1 MNIKHWLN
9 AYRTCTPIDLF
20 NTYVYVCM
28 FGWLRIYLASPK
40 NEFHELHLGNHIW
53 FMVSAICLL
62 ASVAAAAVASLLSAP
77 PPAPPCWPSVC
88 LPTVYWYFMR
98 HFALQIALIAI
109 LGTFIAP
116 DICITRI
123 AIANL
128 IVAQP
133 TTTDCHKNR
142 FPFLCQPC
150 TNTKW
155 NYTIQNI
162 YFLIFILPLFRLLY
176 SV

>member
-1 MNIKHWLN
+1 
-9 AYRTCTPIDLF
+9 
-20 NTYVYVCM
+20 M
-28 FGWLRIYLASPK
+28 FAWLRIYLASPK
-40 NEFHELHLGNHIW
+40 NEFHELHLGNRIW

-62 ASVAAAAVASLLSAP
+62 ASVATAAVALLLCVTPFPAP
-77 PPAPPCWPSVC
+77 PPPPCWPCVC

-109 LGTFIAP
+109 LGTFIAL

-133 TTTDCHKNR
+133 TDRRRRTAIKTDFHFCASYARILNGI
-142 FPFLCQPC
+142 
-150 TNTKW
+150 
-155 NYTIQNI
+155 IQFQI
-162 YFLIFILPLFRLLY
+162 
-176 SV
+176 

>member
-1 MNIKHWLN
+1 
-9 AYRTCTPIDLF
+9 
-20 NTYVYVCM
+20 M
-28 FGWLRIYLASPK
+28 FAWLRIYLASPK
-40 NEFHELHLGNHIW
+40 NEFHELHLGNRIW

-62 ASVAAAAVASLLSAP
+62 ASVAAAAVAFLLCVTPFPAP
-77 PPAPPCWPSVC
+77 PPPPCWPCVC

-109 LGTFIAP
+109 LGTFIAL

-133 TTTDCHKNR
+133 TDRRRRTAIKTDFHFCASYARILNGI
-142 FPFLCQPC
+142 
-150 TNTKW
+150 
-155 NYTIQNI
+155 IQFQI
-162 YFLIFILPLFRLLY
+162 
-176 SV
+176 

>member
-1 MNIKHWLN
+1 
-9 AYRTCTPIDLF
+9 
-20 NTYVYVCM
+20 M
-28 FGWLRIYLASPK
+28 FAWPRIYLASPK
-40 NEFHELHLGNHIW
+40 NEFHELHLGNRIW

-62 ASVAAAAVASLLSAP
+62 ASVAAAAVALLLCVTPFPAP
-77 PPAPPCWPSVC
+77 PPPPCWPCVC

-109 LGTFIAP
+109 LGTFIAL

-133 TTTDCHKNR
+133 TDRRQRTAIKTDFHFCESYARILNGI
-142 FPFLCQPC
+142 
-150 TNTKW
+150 
-155 NYTIQNI
+155 IQFQI
-162 YFLIFILPLFRLLY
+162 
-176 SV
+176 

>member
-1 MNIKHWLN
+1 
-9 AYRTCTPIDLF
+9 
-20 NTYVYVCM
+20 M

-40 NEFHELHLGNHIW
+40 NEFHELHLGKPYL
-53 FMVSAICLL
+53 VYGICYLPFGI
-62 ASVAAAAVASLLSAP
+62 SCSCSCRFVALFDPAYPAA
-77 PPAPPCWPSVC
+77 PAPCWPCVC

-109 LGTFIAP
+109 LGTFIAL

-133 TTTDCHKNR
+133 TATNCHKNR
-142 FPFLCQPC
+142 FPFLCHCC
-150 TNTKW
+150 TITKW
-155 NYTIQNI
+155 NYTIRNI
-162 YFLIFILPLFRLLY
+162 YFLIFIFAFFY

>member
-1 MNIKHWLN
+1 
-9 AYRTCTPIDLF
+9 
-20 NTYVYVCM
+20 M
-28 FGWLRIYLASPK
+28 FAWPRIYLASPK
-40 NEFHELHLGNHIW
+40 NEFHELHLGNRIW

-62 ASVAAAAVASLLSAP
+62 ASVAAAAVALLLCVTPFPDP
-77 PPAPPCWPSVC
+77 PLSPCCPCVC

-109 LGTFIAP
+109 LGTFIAL

-133 TTTDCHKNR
+133 TDRRQRTAIKTDFHFCPSYARILNGI
-142 FPFLCQPC
+142 
-150 TNTKW
+150 
-155 NYTIQNI
+155 IQFQI
-162 YFLIFILPLFRLLY
+162 
-176 SV
+176 

>member
-1 MNIKHWLN
+1 
-9 AYRTCTPIDLF
+9 
-20 NTYVYVCM
+20 M
-28 FGWLRIYLASPK
+28 FAWPRIYLASPK
-40 NEFHELHLGNHIW
+40 NEFHELHLGNRIW

-62 ASVAAAAVASLLSAP
+62 ASVAAAAVALLLCVTPFPAP
-77 PPAPPCWPSVC
+77 PPPPCWPCVC

-109 LGTFIAP
+109 LGTFIAL

-133 TTTDCHKNR
+133 TDRRRRTAIKTDFHFCASYARILNGI
-142 FPFLCQPC
+142 
-150 TNTKW
+150 
-155 NYTIQNI
+155 IQFQI
-162 YFLIFILPLFRLLY
+162 
-176 SV
+176 

>member
-1 MNIKHWLN
+1 
-9 AYRTCTPIDLF
+9 
-20 NTYVYVCM
+20 M
-28 FGWLRIYLASPK
+28 FAWPRIYLASPK
-40 NEFHELHLGNHIW
+40 NEFHELHLGNRIW

-62 ASVAAAAVASLLSAP
+62 ASVAAAAVALLLCVTPFPAP
-77 PPAPPCWPSVC
+77 PPPPCWPCVC

-109 LGTFIAP
+109 LGTFIAL

-133 TTTDCHKNR
+133 TDCHKNR
-142 FPFLCQPC
+142 FPFLCKLC

-155 NYTIQNI
+155 NYTIPNI
-162 YFLIFILPLFRLLY
+162 NIFLYLFHPCFCFCAAFNWY
-176 SV
+176 I